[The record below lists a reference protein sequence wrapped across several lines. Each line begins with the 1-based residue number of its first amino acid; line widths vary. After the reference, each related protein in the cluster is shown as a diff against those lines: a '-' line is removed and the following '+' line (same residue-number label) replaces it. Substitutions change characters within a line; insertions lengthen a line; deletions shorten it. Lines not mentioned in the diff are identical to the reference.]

1 MCEVWLYSRPHY
13 MDGEN
18 EVQKIEVI
26 CQCVSGGVGGLNP
39 CDLVPESRLLI
50 TRPHNHRGNYQ
61 EEGEKGSLEI
71 SPACHTLPFI
81 HMFNYHH
88 W

>member
-1 MCEVWLYSRPHY
+1 

-18 EVQKIEVI
+18 EVQKSEVI

-50 TRPHNHRGNYQ
+50 TRPTTTGGTIRKKERRDHWKYLWPVTPCPLFTCSIITI
-61 EEGEKGSLEI
+61 GEVV
-71 SPACHTLPFI
+71 P
-81 HMFNYHH
+81 
-88 W
+88 